1 MDGRLAGVVAVNRRT
16 LDVALPMLYA
26 AIIVVTVLISSSSAV
41 ITGVAVVGA
50 VLLGIYYA
58 AVRRNLS

>member
-1 MDGRLAGVVAVNRRT
+1 MNRRT

-26 AIIVVTVLISSSSAV
+26 AIVVATVFIWHGGGAV
-41 ITGVAVVGA
+41 GAVAAIGA

-58 AVRRNLS
+58 ALRRNIQP